1 VRELSPHLLF
11 GLGVVDVAYRDG
23 EGVGGVGWFGRFG
36 QVEQARYHEL
46 DLLFGG
52 QAVTDNGTLD
62 GKWSIFGDKQTATGR
77 GHHRDAA
84 HLPELECA
92 LCIGRKKDFLNRHD
106 FGLP

>member
-1 VRELSPHLLF
+1 MRELSPHLLF

-52 QAVTDNGTLD
+52 QAVTDNGTLYR
-62 GKWSIFGDKQTATGR
+62 KWSIFGNKQTAAGSC
-77 GHHRDAA
+77 HHCDAA
-84 HLPELECA
+84 HLSELECA
-92 LCIGRKKDFLNRHD
+92 LGVGGKEDFLNRHD